1 MKIRV
6 GVAILACAFG
16 LARAAEA
23 QEQGAKAVDAAW
35 LKAVKANDVEALV
48 ACYAPD
54 AVLWLPGAPEAR
66 GAKTIRDAYSGLL
79 AANKVTDASIVN
91 AAYQTSGDLSAGWGN
106 FTLSL
111 QPKNG
116 GAPIIMKG
124 RFIDV
129 AKKIGGKWLY
139 VADQA
144 SADPPPPAP
153 PK

>member
-6 GVAILACAFG
+6 GVAVLACAFG
-16 LARAAEA
+16 LTLAAEA
-23 QEQGAKAVDAAW
+23 QEPGAKGVDAAW

-66 GAKTIRDAYSGLL
+66 GAKTIRDAYSGML
-79 AANKVTDASIVN
+79 AVNKVTDASIVN

-111 QPKNG
+111 QPRNG
-116 GAPIIMKG
+116 GAPIILKG
-124 RFIDV
+124 RFVDV